1 MHGGHFVIE
10 MIIIVVAIGVLAC
23 HRCLCGVTV
32 VTVNY
37 LLRGVLFHVTASSF
51 TTPLPL
57 VVLLI

>member
-23 HRCLCGVTV
+23 HRCLSGVTV
-32 VTVNY
+32 VTVHY
-37 LLRGVLFHVTASSF
+37 FLRGVLFHVTGTSF
-51 TTPLPL
+51 TTPFAL